1 MIFRPDFA
9 RPGFSLASLRSLIW
23 ILPVLGLLGGC
34 QAAYYG
40 ALEKIGIP
48 KREVLV
54 ERVAKARTA
63 QEEAKEQFSSALEK
77 FLAIS
82 KVEPREI
89 KERYNLLSAELK
101 RNETRATE
109 VRDRLAGVK
118 DVAEALFS
126 EWKDELAQYSS
137 AELRSR
143 SETQLAATQRSYRD
157 LLVAMDRAAS
167 RMEPV
172 LSAFRDQV
180 LFLKHNLN
188 AQAVRSLDATSRTL
202 QADIGRLIEDMEKSI
217 READAFI
224 KTLQPS
230 A

>member
-1 MIFRPDFA
+1 MNSRSIPGVVRSRVAGWSAAVGIFA
-9 RPGFSLASLRSLIW
+9 AA
-23 ILPVLGLLGGC
+23 VLLGGC
-34 QAAYYG
+34 QAAYLG

-54 ERVAKARTA
+54 DRVSKARSS
-63 QEEAKEQFSSALEK
+63 QEDAKEQFASALEK
-77 FLAIS
+77 FLAIT
-82 KVEPREI
+82 KVEPGEL
-89 KERYNLLSAELK
+89 KTRYELLNGELK
-101 RNETRATE
+101 RNEARATE
-109 VRDRLAGVK
+109 VRDRLASVK

-126 EWKDELAQYSS
+126 EWKKELSQYSS
-137 AELRSR
+137 ADLRAR
-143 SETQLAATQRSYRD
+143 SEVQLTATQKSYAE
-157 LLVAMDRAAS
+157 LLVVMERAAS

-188 AQAVRSLDATSRTL
+188 AQAIRSLDTTSRTL

-224 KTLQPS
+224 KTLQP
-230 A
+230 AG

>member
-1 MIFRPDFA
+1 MRFRP
-9 RPGFSLASLRSLIW
+9 SLIRQWLGLSSLRSSIW
-23 ILPVLGLLGGC
+23 LFLPLGLLVGC
-34 QAAYYG
+34 QSAYYG
-40 ALEKIGIP
+40 ALERIGIP
-48 KREVLV
+48 KREILV
-54 ERVAKARTA
+54 ERVTKARES

-82 KVEPREI
+82 KVEPGEI
-89 KERYNLLSAELK
+89 KARYDLLSAELK

-109 VRDRLAGVK
+109 VRDRLAAVK

-126 EWKDELAQYSS
+126 EWKDELGQYSN

-143 SETQLAATQRSYRD
+143 SETQLASTQRSYRE
-157 LLVAMDRAAS
+157 LLVVMDRAAS

-202 QADIGRLIEDMEKSI
+202 QADIGRLIDDMEKSI

-224 KTLQPS
+224 KTLQPP

>member
-1 MIFRPDFA
+1 MSFRPSVF
-9 RPGFSLASLRSLIW
+9 RPWLGLVSLRSLIW
-23 ILPVLGLLGGC
+23 IFPALGLLAGC
-34 QAAYYG
+34 QSAYYG

-48 KREVLV
+48 KREILV
-54 ERVAKARTA
+54 ERVTKARTA

-77 FLAIS
+77 FLAIA
-82 KVEPREI
+82 KVEPGEI
-89 KERYNLLSAELK
+89 KQRYDLLSAELK

-109 VRDRLAGVK
+109 VRDRLAAVK

-143 SETQLAATQRSYRD
+143 SETQLAATQRSYRE
-157 LLVAMDRAAS
+157 LLVVMDRAAA

-224 KTLQPS
+224 KTLQPP